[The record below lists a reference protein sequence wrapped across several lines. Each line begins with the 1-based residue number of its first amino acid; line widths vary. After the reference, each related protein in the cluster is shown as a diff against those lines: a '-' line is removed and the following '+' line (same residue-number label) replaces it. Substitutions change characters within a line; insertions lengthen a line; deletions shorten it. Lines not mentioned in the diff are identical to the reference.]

1 MIDKVLL
8 DIVANDAVKT
18 ICIYDRSKLDSLV
31 NPMSGKMDF
40 DYFREKYPFLI
51 AKEISSKCGK
61 VLSSEEVD
69 YVLKEFEIRTGKY
82 LKEIL

>member
-31 NPMSGKMDF
+31 NPVSGKMDF
-40 DYFREKYPFLI
+40 DYFRDKYPSLI
-51 AKEISSKCGK
+51 AAEISKCGRA
-61 VLSSEEVD
+61 LSDEEMD
-69 YVLKEFEIRTGKY
+69 YVLKEFEIRTGNY
-82 LKEIL
+82 IKEIL

>member
-18 ICIYDRSKLDSLV
+18 ICIYDRSKLGSLI

-40 DYFREKYPFLI
+40 DYFRERYPSLI
-51 AKEISSKCGK
+51 AEEISKCGR
-61 VLSSEEVD
+61 VLSNEEVN

-82 LKEIL
+82 LKEIS

>member
-18 ICIYDRSKLDSLV
+18 ICIYDRSKLGSLI

-40 DYFREKYPFLI
+40 DYFRERYPSLLQ
-51 AKEISSKCGK
+51 KKLVS
-61 VLSSEEVD
+61 VV
-69 YVLKEFEIRTGKY
+69 EF
-82 LKEIL
+82 